1 MDLMVELLQ
10 WSFTKL
16 PKHWKVVSHWQDD
29 QECNAEI
36 DCWKM
41 VKLAISGMEVGM
53 LEGVVMMMM
62 MMMMMMPT
70 EGIEGT
76 KKVLCIS
83 DCKKLEKNNLMVK
96 NWMRD
101 SNDCDAEN

>member
-1 MDLMVELLQ
+1 MKV
-10 WSFTKL
+10 
-16 PKHWKVVSHWQDD
+16 PKHQEIVSHQQDN

-62 MMMMMMPT
+62 MST
-70 EGIEGT
+70 EGIKGT

-83 DCKKLEKNNLMVK
+83 DCKKLEKEQPHGEKLDM
-96 NWMRD
+96 WQQ
-101 SNDCDAEN
+101 